1 LRFDNSF
8 SYSFHVDEN
17 LDLYQNEIPM
27 LLVQPYIE
35 NAIVHGLLPKVGP
48 KRLQISFNDRSDHI
62 ECVIEDNGVG
72 LNPKPNED
80 KEKRTSRGMSIT
92 ERRINALKKFS
103 DQELIKVEN

>member
-1 LRFDNSF
+1 
-8 SYSFHVDEN
+8 
-17 LDLYQNEIPM
+17 
-27 LLVQPYIE
+27 PYIE

-103 DQELIKVEN
+103 DQELIKVENLNNGNETGTKVTITIPKDQTINQKAS